1 MNWDPNSI
9 VVIEL
14 EDVFIPQEIV
24 LNNAYPNPFNPSTTI
39 SYQIP
44 EGGANITLSIYDLRG
59 RLVAELANGFHE
71 YSEKSYEIN
80 WNANNFASGIY
91 LITLSSD
98 EKVKTQKIT
107 LIK

>member
-1 MNWDPNSI
+1 MRLINI
-9 VVIEL
+9 GKR
-14 EDVFIPQEIV
+14 F
-24 LNNAYPNPFNPSTTI
+24 I
-39 SYQIP
+39 SYFKYNWLPI
-44 EGGANITLSIYDLRG
+44 ILIILSIYDLRG